1 MPEYT
6 NQGDALRA
14 DKVIARARSIDK
26 PRLIVL
32 SGEHRGR
39 EVILRD
45 SVYCV
50 IDRPLR
56 ALQLKG

>member
-6 NQGDALRA
+6 QVGDALRA
-14 DKVIARARSIDK
+14 DKVIARARSVGK

-32 SGEHRGR
+32 SSSHRGR
-39 EVILRD
+39 EVILED

-50 IDRPLR
+50 IDKRLR
-56 ALQLKG
+56 ALQLRG